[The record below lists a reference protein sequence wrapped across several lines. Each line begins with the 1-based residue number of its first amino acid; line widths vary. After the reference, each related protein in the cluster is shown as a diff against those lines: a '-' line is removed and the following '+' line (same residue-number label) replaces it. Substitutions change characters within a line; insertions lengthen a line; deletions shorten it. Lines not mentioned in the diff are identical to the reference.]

1 MSLVQ
6 VYIPPKLRSD
16 GTARE
21 APSHGEQATPK
32 ARTEHRE
39 LDLSGPLHVPSF
51 RLEAL
56 ESGRLLLDT
65 DEANW
70 LFVNEQGYGILND
83 IRAANGATRYE
94 LWGGNGHDLAAAAKF
109 LKQCAKRGFAANQS
123 FERAPYLG
131 RQALLGLDRL
141 HEFWIIPNYDCNLR
155 CRHCYTIEPVMHN
168 PHRLSL
174 EACKG
179 LVDDAKALGTEV
191 FYLTGGE
198 VLRHPQILEMVD
210 YIASERKLILFTNG
224 MLITPEMAEEL
235 ARHRDRLIVQI
246 SIEGHDEEHNALI
259 RGKRSFEPAMEGLRN
274 CLKAGVRVG
283 VSSTPTKATKDSI
296 PKLTDLLCRTEVDGR
311 RPEYHHLIMLLDVGG
326 TKKNPERTLL
336 THGEFSGVLD
346 GCADAAERGKKEF
359 GARLKIANEKIMH
372 ACASNGPKKDFCG
385 AGYTILGVDP
395 DGSLK
400 TCAATINDHRFSL
413 GKLLDADGN
422 YVTGRLAG
430 LWKDGERAKWV
441 RSFTLA
447 RQRGE
452 RQDDLRF
459 FHGGACW
466 YNMPD
471 PEAALSTEHPFYET
485 LETQT
490 LKAIIGEAR
499 KRARFPRKDIP
510 AVLSYMHRSRIACA
524 GARKTTDHSEEGLD
538 NGYCICFA

>member
-6 VYIPPKLRSD
+6 VYIPPKLRPE

-21 APSHGEQATPK
+21 TPSQGGEATAK
-32 ARTEHRE
+32 ARMEHRE

-94 LWGGNGHDLAAAAKF
+94 LWGGNGHDLAALAKF
-109 LKQCAKRGFAANQS
+109 LKQCAKRGFVANQS

-155 CRHCYTIEPVMHN
+155 CRHCYTIEQV
-168 PHRLSL
+168 
-174 EACKG
+174 
-179 LVDDAKALGTEV
+179 
-191 FYLTGGE
+191 
-198 VLRHPQILEMVD
+198 
-210 YIASERKLILFTNG
+210 
-224 MLITPEMAEEL
+224 
-235 ARHRDRLIVQI
+235 
-246 SIEGHDEEHNALI
+246 
-259 RGKRSFEPAMEGLRN
+259 
-274 CLKAGVRVG
+274 
-283 VSSTPTKATKDSI
+283 
-296 PKLTDLLCRTEVDGR
+296 
-311 RPEYHHLIMLLDVGG
+311 
-326 TKKNPERTLL
+326 
-336 THGEFSGVLD
+336 
-346 GCADAAERGKKEF
+346 
-359 GARLKIANEKIMH
+359 MH